1 MNNNFAFN
9 LKHLRLEK
17 GLTQEQLGKL
27 INKDYSTIGKWE
39 NGTRSPIMEDVI
51 KLSNILDVDIKD
63 LINKDY
69 EIDNSPKFDELD
81 ILFSKNKDILTD
93 EDKEYM
99 RFIIE
104 KRKREID
111 KQLGD
116 REWVRLKK
124 CLFG

>member
-116 REWVRLKK
+116 RE
-124 CLFG
+124 